1 MGWAGN
7 GRGQR
12 WGSAFPHY
20 REKPREHRA
29 GQLRPRA
36 RSDPTQGPLL
46 HFSRAQLLADRC
58 RSIPRPTRH
67 TAVGR
72 LSEVTAAGPGS
83 TPQFYGLLPLPAP
96 RPTRAGGSPLP
107 TALCHLLCPGPNGH
121 GGAAA
126 PRLSQ
131 RVRSPRDFGSAV
143 TAPPPRSACAPHPP
157 RDSAPSARS
166 PSPGPGR
173 RAGPCRIGPRRAEP
187 SRAEPSQ
194 GQLGGAGLCRGE
206 PGEIP
211 WRRAGPNG
219 AKPGGA
225 VQGYAVPCRAEP
237 SRAEPVKPGCPQQS
251 RVGPFRT
258 GQPPP
263 PPPPAAGAEAGR
275 AHGAGLRL
283 APPIGGRAFQWAR
296 GVAARPAASVTP
308 CYCYANKSGL
318 KGAPRGRLRSREARA
333 RRGGGARRRGR
344 RGAAVRPQ
352 PAAHARPRG
361 VAAAGAPSMRGG
373 RCSGAAA
380 A

>member
-46 HFSRAQLLADRC
+46 HVSRAQLLADRC

-72 LSEVTAAGPGS
+72 LSEVTAAGPRQHS
-83 TPQFYGLLPLPAP
+83 PVLRPPSPPRTPPHSGRGVPAPHRPLPFALPRTKRARGGRGTSAFPARSVAARLWQRCYRPSAP
-96 RPTRAGGSPLP
+96 QCLR
-107 TALCHLLCPGPNGH
+107 TASAPGQ
-121 GGAAA
+121 
-126 PRLSQ
+126 RSQ
-131 RVRSPRDFGSAV
+131 RSV
-143 TAPPPRSACAPHPP
+143 TEP
-157 RDSAPSARS
+157 
-166 PSPGPGR
+166 
-173 RAGPCRIGPRRAEP
+173 RAGPPCWAVPNRAAP

-237 SRAEPVKPGCPQQS
+237 NRAEPS
-251 RVGPFRT
+251 R
-258 GQPPP
+258 
-263 PPPPAAGAEAGR
+263 
-275 AHGAGLRL
+275 
-283 APPIGGRAFQWAR
+283 
-296 GVAARPAASVTP
+296 
-308 CYCYANKSGL
+308 
-318 KGAPRGRLRSREARA
+318 
-333 RRGGGARRRGR
+333 
-344 RGAAVRPQ
+344 
-352 PAAHARPRG
+352 
-361 VAAAGAPSMRGG
+361 
-373 RCSGAAA
+373 
-380 A
+380 